1 MTLKFVEKETQ
12 LQVISQRREATLRGQ
27 RFQVIFLGLILKKL

>member
-12 LQVISQRREATLRGQ
+12 LQVISQHREATLRGQ
-27 RFQVIFLGLILKKL
+27 QFQVIFLGLILKKL